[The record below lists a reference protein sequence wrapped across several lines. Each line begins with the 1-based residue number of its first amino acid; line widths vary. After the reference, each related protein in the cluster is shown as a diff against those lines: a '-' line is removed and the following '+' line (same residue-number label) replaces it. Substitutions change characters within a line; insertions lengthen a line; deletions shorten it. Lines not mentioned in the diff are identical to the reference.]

1 MQLSDFFYL
10 GSCYVRVVFL
20 DLLFGQL
27 DEVPFTFV
35 ILWQSMAIAVGTVA
49 GLASEAKEANLFIA
63 DVAS

>member
-35 ILWQSMAIAVGTVA
+35 ILWQSMTIAVGTVA
-49 GLASEAKEANLFIA
+49 
-63 DVAS
+63 